1 MSLRSLLRALFGF
14 GRPRRRRRSI
24 FSSTYIPP
32 ARRETA
38 VIRPATRPSV
48 RVQSR
53 SVDITVVTLRE
64 IIGRVSVID
73 GDTIII
79 QGTRI
84 RLAGIDAP
92 ELEDPYGPAAKWAMA
107 RLCKGQVVRAV
118 TDGEQ
123 SYERLVA
130 TCYLPDGRDL
140 SAELVKL
147 GLALDWRSFSRGKY
161 RDLEP
166 EGIRQKLWRVTQ
178 RQGRRPPD
186 QVLPD

>member
-1 MSLRSLLRALFGF
+1 MLLRYLLRALFAPC
-14 GRPRRRRRSI
+14 RPKRRRRST
-24 FSSTYIPP
+24 FSASYTP
-32 ARRETA
+32 AYRLAPQVLVRSQSVEILGVTEREFIGPA
-38 VIRPATRPSV
+38 V
-48 RVQSR
+48 
-53 SVDITVVTLRE
+53 
-64 IIGRVSVID
+64 VID

-79 QGTRI
+79 KGTRL

-92 ELEDPYGPAAKWAMA
+92 ELEDRYGVSAKRAMIG
-107 RLCKGQVVRAV
+107 LCKGKSIRAV
-118 TDGEQ
+118 TDGAQ

-147 GLALDWRSFSRGKY
+147 GLALDWSSFSRGKY

-178 RQGRRPPD
+178 RQNRRPPD